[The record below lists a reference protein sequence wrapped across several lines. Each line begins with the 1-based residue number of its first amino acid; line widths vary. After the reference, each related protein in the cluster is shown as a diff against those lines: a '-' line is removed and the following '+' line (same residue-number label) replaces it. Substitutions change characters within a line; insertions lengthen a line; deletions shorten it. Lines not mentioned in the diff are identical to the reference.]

1 VKSLAKDNFWS
12 RLFRK
17 KGKQPNKEDISEEM
31 DEIIDKIEELLD
43 NKFKECSEN
52 VIDCQ
57 NKRKTPPFEK
67 KDRRFEHLIYGYS
80 VTFGPDGKPR
90 IRQLGNLTPKRVQ
103 KKTKYPKK
111 RDLLIDVIPND
122 KEIQVVMELPGV
134 SEKEI
139 KVNASQ
145 DNVTVATYDMKFNYY
160 KRIQMPYLID
170 PKSLKTKYI
179 NGVLTINT
187 NKAEKKLNKLDKFE
201 PL

>member
-1 VKSLAKDNFWS
+1 
-12 RLFRK
+12 
-17 KGKQPNKEDISEEM
+17 M
-31 DEIIDKIEELLD
+31 
-43 NKFKECSEN
+43 
-52 VIDCQ
+52 
-57 NKRKTPPFEK
+57 
-67 KDRRFEHLIYGYS
+67 
-80 VTFGPDGKPR
+80 
-90 IRQLGNLTPKRVQ
+90 Q

-111 RDLLIDVIPND
+111 RDLLIDIITND

-179 NGVLTINT
+179 NGVLTSNLY
-187 NKAEKKLNKLDKFE
+187 KRC
-201 PL
+201 